1 MGTVVH
7 APIDDPL
14 AALARHGLDQIAAA
28 AAALLD
34 VPLVLISTLDG
45 PYQTYVGFHGL
56 GTMRANAP
64 SPLCRDVATSGRPI
78 VMQDART
85 RIPASARGVWGFELV
100 AYAGMALT
108 LLDPARTGAFGA
120 LTSAR
125 RAWQTQ
131 DLHVLR
137 CLADAASA
145 ILNMQAG
152 CDESEATGRRASSGA
167 R

>member
-1 MGTVVH
+1 MGNLLH

-14 AALARHGLDQIAAA
+14 DALARQSLDQIAGA

-34 VPLVLISTLDG
+34 VPLVLISILEG
-45 PYQTYVGFHGL
+45 PMQSYVGSHGL
-56 GTMRANAP
+56 SKMRVGEP
-64 SPLCRDVATSGRPI
+64 SPLCRDVASSGRPI

-100 AYAGMALT
+100 AYAGIALT
-108 LLDPARTGAFGA
+108 LLDTSRAGAFGA

-125 RAWQTQ
+125 RAWQSH
-131 DLHVLR
+131 DLQVLR

-145 ILNMQAG
+145 ILNMQAA
-152 CDESEATGRRASSGA
+152 CDDNVPTGRPASPRAL
-167 R
+167 